1 MAASVSDDQPP
12 SREQNAAANYAFARA
27 LSVGLNAVVA
37 GLIATAFFAVVLL
50 WLQKSSGIAL
60 EKETYGSA
68 LLFILLLV
76 TLCAYLVFDYLQR
89 RKEQA
94 AAKRRRAVKSGTKR
108 DTKPNPDD
116 WGAILEARL
125 KEFDPLFKES
135 DQAAVE
141 IAEPPSQP
149 AAETFTPT
157 PPSKAT
163 ITPAPQPV
171 AASIGTPK
179 AAPAPKDPTAALFT
193 QSITASIVG
202 MDDEPSPFLYFGINL
217 FLAGA
222 SANLAGR
229 TNLAPAQGKA
239 VLEGML
245 LDIGISKRAAASF
258 AASANTFGQIP
269 HFRGPIEAGMRAM
282 AHFTQSGYADGAALP
297 EALSLWRMQEEI
309 CKPPEL
315 ITFVT
320 TSVGV
325 PPAGVV
331 VPAED
336 QQRVLRTHSNVITEI
351 LHRFQ
356 GREIHNLGNGRILIF
371 DDATRAIRA
380 ATQCME
386 ALDKFARTNP
396 NLIVAPRI
404 AVDTDLA
411 AIVAHDYVSA
421 ALPRTVTIAAIAP
434 AGGIYCTVAAQEDT
448 ADVIEFQ
455 PVSLGD
461 MYPDLPPLVSAA
473 WTAAPVEVSNANPLE
488 YRQVGALAD

>member
-1 MAASVSDDQPP
+1 MAASVSDDQPS
-12 SREQNAAANYAFARA
+12 SREQNAAANYAFART
-27 LSVGLNAVVA
+27 LSVGLNALVA
-37 GLIATAFFAVVLL
+37 GLIATAFFAVALL

-60 EKETYGSA
+60 EKATYGSA

-76 TLCAYLVFDYLQR
+76 TLCAYLVFDYMQR
-89 RKEQA
+89 RKEEA
-94 AAKRRRAVKSGTKR
+94 AARRRRAAKSSAKR
-108 DTKPNPDD
+108 DTKLNPDD

-125 KEFDPLFKES
+125 KEFDPLFKENE
-135 DQAAVE
+135 QAA
-141 IAEPPSQP
+141 AEMTAPPSQP
-149 AAETFTPT
+149 TAEMLSPTPPSTPT
-157 PPSKAT
+157 PPA
-163 ITPAPQPV
+163 V
-171 AASIGTPK
+171 AMSIGAVK
-179 AAPAPKDPTAALFT
+179 QGAAPKDPTAALFT
-193 QSITASIVG
+193 QSITASIAG
-202 MDDEPSPFLYFGINL
+202 MEEEPSPFLYFGINL

-222 SANLAGR
+222 SANLASR
-229 TNLAPAQGKA
+229 TNLAPSQGKA

-258 AASANTFGQIP
+258 AMSANTFAQIP

-297 EALSLWRMQEEI
+297 EALALWRMQEEI

-356 GREIHNLGNGRILIF
+356 GREIHNLGNGRILMF

-386 ALDKFARTNP
+386 ALDKFARSNP

-404 AVDTDLA
+404 GVDTDLA
-411 AIVAHDYVSA
+411 AVVAHDYVSA
-421 ALPRTVTIAAIAP
+421 ALPRTVTIASIAP
-434 AGGIYCTVAAQEDT
+434 VGGIYCTVAAQEDT